1 MFFLVVLGLYTG
13 NTCLREPYAMRFYL
27 GICLRLGY
35 VLGHCLR
42 DASAKFFSFDA
53 LQLFC
58 FTLKQISD
66 AWVLVSFSF
75 REGSETE
82 EPQDVD
88 EPATK
93 ESKLRTR
100 WTDGAVGNS
109 LGGAPLGGA
118 RSKRWTRRPAELN
131 TRVTTW
137 LKVYANAYAEATQRL
152 RRSGPKQ

>member
-1 MFFLVVLGLYTG
+1 MENHPNVPITTNQYKTSILTMSKHYKITTRAVFFLVVLGLYTG

-58 FTLKQISD
+58 FTVKQISD

-82 EPQDVD
+82 
-88 EPATK
+88 
-93 ESKLRTR
+93 
-100 WTDGAVGNS
+100 S
-109 LGGAPLGGA
+109 L
-118 RSKRWTRRPAELN
+118 KM
-131 TRVTTW
+131 
-137 LKVYANAYAEATQRL
+137 
-152 RRSGPKQ
+152 

>member
-1 MFFLVVLGLYTG
+1 M
-13 NTCLREPYAMRFYL
+13 CWDIAYATLAR
-27 GICLRLGY
+27 
-35 VLGHCLR
+35 
-42 DASAKFFSFDA
+42 SFFSFDA

-88 EPATK
+88 EQATK
-93 ESKLRTR
+93 ESKLRTM
-100 WTDGAVGNS
+100 WTDGVVGDS
-109 LGGAPLGGA
+109 LGGAPLGGGA
-118 RSKRWTRRPAELN
+118 RCPAELN

-137 LKVYANAYAEATQRL
+137 LKSTRMPTRRL

>member
-35 VLGHCLR
+35 VLGHCIR
-42 DASAKFFSFDA
+42 DASAKIFSFFSFDA
-53 LQLFC
+53 LQLLC

-88 EPATK
+88 EQVTK
-93 ESKLRTR
+93 ESKIRTMR
-100 WTDGAVGNS
+100 TAGAVGDS

-118 RSKRWTRRPAELN
+118 R
-131 TRVTTW
+131 
-137 LKVYANAYAEATQRL
+137 
-152 RRSGPKQ
+152 